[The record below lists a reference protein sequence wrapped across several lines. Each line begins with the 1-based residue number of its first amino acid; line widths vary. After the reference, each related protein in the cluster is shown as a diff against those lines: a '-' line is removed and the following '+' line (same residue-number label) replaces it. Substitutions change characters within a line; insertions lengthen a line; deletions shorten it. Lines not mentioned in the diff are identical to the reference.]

1 MDTNDDVRDGDVSEA
16 LAEIG
21 IREAVLKNHKG
32 ESVPATCA
40 RNTMRKPIDS
50 IQISSGLDVLRCG
63 FLPFH
68 SVYGFPSDHRMI
80 WVEICNQSMFGHC
93 PQKIFRAPVSK
104 VKSNDPANC
113 EKYIEDVLVQFEAD
127 DILLSFGTLQ

>member
-1 MDTNDDVRDGDVSEA
+1 MDANDDVRDGEVSAA

-21 IREAVLKNHKG
+21 IGEAVLNNHKG

-40 RNTMRKPIDS
+40 RNTLRKPIES
-50 IQISSGLDVLRCG
+50 IWTSPGLDVLRCG

-80 WVEICNQSMFGHC
+80 WAEICNQSMFG
-93 PQKIFRAPVSK
+93 Q
-104 VKSNDPANC
+104 
-113 EKYIEDVLVQFEAD
+113 
-127 DILLSFGTLQ
+127 